1 MDRSRDQVVARANP
15 AMVVVTVATADER
28 DGCLVGFHTQSSIDP
43 WRYTVFLSRRNATT
57 RLASRAE
64 HLCVHFLHAGQRD
77 LAERFGAVTADDGVD
92 KFAGLDWV
100 PGPDGLTPRLVAVD
114 DWLCGRI
121 ESVGDAVPGGTGD
134 GDHLP
139 FVLGHVAGH
148 AGRRPELLRFGDV
161 RTIDAGHAP

>member
-1 MDRSRDQVVARANP
+1 MDHSRDQVVARANA
-15 AMVVVTVATADER
+15 AMVVVTVATAEGR

-57 RLASRAE
+57 RLAFAAE

-77 LAERFGAVTADDGVD
+77 LAERFGGRTADDGVD
-92 KFAGLDWV
+92 KFDGLDWV
-100 PGPDGLTPRLVAVD
+100 PGPDGMTPRLVAVD

-121 ESVGDAVPGGTGD
+121 EAVGDAIGD
-134 GDHLP
+134 AAGDHLP

-148 AGRRPELLRFGDV
+148 TGKAQELLRYAEV
-161 RTIDAGHAP
+161 RTIDAGHAA

>member
-1 MDRSRDQVVARANP
+1 MDRSRDQVVAHANA
-15 AMVVVTVATADER
+15 AMVVVTVATSQGR

-57 RLASRAE
+57 RLASGAE

-77 LAERFGAVTADDGVD
+77 LAERFGGNTADDGVD
-92 KFAGLDWV
+92 KFDGLDWV
-100 PGPDGLTPRLVAVD
+100 PAPDGVTPRLVAVEN
-114 DWLCGRI
+114 WLCGRI
-121 ESVGDAVPGGTGD
+121 EAGGPAIAEAD

-148 AGRRPELLRFGDV
+148 AGKGHELLRYADV
-161 RTIDAGHAP
+161 RTVEAGHAP

>member
-1 MDRSRDQVVARANP
+1 MDHSRDQVVARANA
-15 AMVVVTVATADER
+15 AMVVVTVATDEGR

-57 RLASRAE
+57 RLAFGAE

-77 LAERFGAVTADDGVD
+77 LAERFGGHTADDGVD
-92 KFAGLDWV
+92 KFDGLDWV

-121 ESVGDAVPGGTGD
+121 EAVGGTVTDGAD

-148 AGRRPELLRFGDV
+148 AGPGRDLLRYTDV
-161 RTIDAGHAP
+161 RTIEAGHGA